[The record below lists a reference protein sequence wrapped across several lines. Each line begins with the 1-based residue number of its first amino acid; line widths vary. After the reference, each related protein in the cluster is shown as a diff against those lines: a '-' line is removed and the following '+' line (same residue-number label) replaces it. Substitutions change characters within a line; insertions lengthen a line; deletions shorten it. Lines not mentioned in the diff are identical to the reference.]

1 MRIIGLDI
9 HRVFAEAVALD
20 NGELRRLGRI
30 GMTRNHLEAFARALC
45 LTDHVVVEATSNAT
59 AVTEILAP
67 YVARVAVA
75 NPLQVHLIAKAK
87 IKTDA
92 IDARVLAKLYAAGFL
107 PEVWIPDAATL
118 ARRRQV
124 TRRTQLVRQ
133 RVRLKSIVQSILH
146 ANLIPRC
153 PHADLFGGKGRA
165 WLRAQ
170 DLPGDE
176 QEAVEQHIQEYDR
189 LTEVLKGIERDIAR
203 AALADPNV
211 TRLMTIPGIDMV
223 VAVGLM
229 AAIGRIERFS
239 NPGKLA
245 AYIGLNPSVY
255 QSGDGAAHHGR
266 ITKRGRSNARHLLV
280 EAAWQTVRSPGPL
293 RAFYHRVRAKRGNH
307 IAAVAVA
314 RKLTVIIWH
323 LLTKHEDYD
332 WVRQALHAK
341 KLRDLELR
349 AGYPEQR
356 GQRGRSYDYNLPH
369 RRRHERAR
377 AEQAESAYRRMT
389 EGWRRTGP
397 RRPTGAA
404 IEERQ

>member
-1 MRIIGLDI
+1 M
-9 HRVFAEAVALD
+9 
-20 NGELRRLGRI
+20 
-30 GMTRNHLEAFARALC
+30 
-45 LTDHVVVEATSNAT
+45 
-59 AVTEILAP
+59 
-67 YVARVAVA
+67 
-75 NPLQVHLIAKAK
+75 HLIAKAK
-87 IKTDA
+87 TKTDA

-107 PEVWIPDAATL
+107 PRSDPGRGDVGPPAAGHATDP
-118 ARRRQV
+118 
-124 TRRTQLVRQ
+124 TVRE
-133 RVRLKSIVQSILH
+133 VRLKSIVQSILH

-176 QEAVEQHIQEYDR
+176 QEAVEQHIQEYHR

-293 RAFYHRVRAKRGNH
+293 RAFYRRVRAKRGNH

-314 RKLTVIIWH
+314 RGLTDAPCTSATGGLCPRSQAR
-323 LLTKHEDYD
+323 LLSVVCAARPAQDGVRV
-332 WVRQALHAK
+332 VRQADGGIGTL
-341 KLRDLELR
+341 LRFEADPQFRQRLGVANPLLDQRQQPARPFEAAVRAPHGLGAATLGRLVHTGLPPGDGALR
-349 AGYPEQR
+349 LFQGNRACGHLKAVH
-356 GQRGRSYDYNLPH
+356 RSSTNTASISLAASCQP
-369 RRRHERAR
+369 RRRCSSRAWPR
-377 AEQAESAYRRMT
+377 
-389 EGWRRTGP
+389 WR
-397 RRPTGAA
+397 AA
-404 IEERQ
+404 ISRCRRCRSLQPEL

>member
-30 GMTRNHLEAFARALC
+30 GMTRNHLEAFARTLC

-67 YVARVAVA
+67 YVARVAVT

-170 DLPGDE
+170 YLPGDE

-189 LTEVLKGIERDIAR
+189 LTEVLKGVERDIAR

-323 LLTKHEDYD
+323 LLAKHEDYD
-332 WVRQALHAK
+332 WVRQAFHAK
-341 KLRDLELR
+341 KIRDLELR

-369 RRRHERAR
+369 RRRQERAR
-377 AEQAESAYRRMT
+377 AEQAESAYRRRT